1 MHNRTAG
8 ARRAT
13 AKSAYPSV
21 ASLPSPRRF
30 ASACRGLRPLKNAW
44 PTASDVY
51 QGRGKPRRRQ
61 PNHLELNQ
69 TYAPPEGSLR
79 VGQYGSRRSDR
90 LCSSWT
96 TAAACKSVRVERQ
109 RGGGSA
115 ATGAASEPPES
126 PTQRGSC
133 QSGGKPTLAPETR
146 PGGRRGPILAAAT
159 VQPWPGLAGPS
170 GAAFDQGGPAT
181 VRRAWRGRL
190 HRHHHLRP
198 LRRRGTDRRQHRG
211 THRHPRHPRPLREAR
226 RAGASAL
233 PARSARAAAGRV
245 TRCRPHSR
253 QPSQSPIRC
262 GHDPAGLRSA
272 LCRDSVRN
280 GYALSR
286 CVAPRCRKPTHEPP
300 ICARSVPK
308 AALARPPP
316 TRQTR
321 QKGG

>member
-1 MHNRTAG
+1 M
-8 ARRAT
+8 
-13 AKSAYPSV
+13 
-21 ASLPSPRRF
+21 
-30 ASACRGLRPLKNAW
+30 
-44 PTASDVY
+44 
-51 QGRGKPRRRQ
+51 
-61 PNHLELNQ
+61 
-69 TYAPPEGSLR
+69 
-79 VGQYGSRRSDR
+79 
-90 LCSSWT
+90 
-96 TAAACKSVRVERQ
+96 
-109 RGGGSA
+109 
-115 ATGAASEPPES
+115 
-126 PTQRGSC
+126 
-133 QSGGKPTLAPETR
+133 APETR

-211 THRHPRHPRPLREAR
+211 THRHPRHPRHPRPLREAR

-233 PARSARAAAGRV
+233 PARSARPAAGRV

>member
-1 MHNRTAG
+1 MGNSQPCKQHQPPLAPYGR
-8 ARRAT
+8 
-13 AKSAYPSV
+13 AYPSV

-126 PTQRGSC
+126 PTQRGSG
-133 QSGGKPTLAPETR
+133 QSGGQAYLGTRNAPRRPQGADFGRCNCPTLAGPRRAEWGGLR
-146 PGGRRGPILAAAT
+146 PGR
-159 VQPWPGLAGPS
+159 AGDRPS
-170 GAAFDQGGPAT
+170 GMENN
-181 VRRAWRGRL
+181 
-190 HRHHHLRP
+190 RHNNNKNNNLIII
-198 LRRRGTDRRQHRG
+198 LM
-211 THRHPRHPRPLREAR
+211 
-226 RAGASAL
+226 
-233 PARSARAAAGRV
+233 V
-245 TRCRPHSR
+245 
-253 QPSQSPIRC
+253 
-262 GHDPAGLRSA
+262 
-272 LCRDSVRN
+272 
-280 GYALSR
+280 
-286 CVAPRCRKPTHEPP
+286 
-300 ICARSVPK
+300 
-308 AALARPPP
+308 
-316 TRQTR
+316 
-321 QKGG
+321 

>member
-115 ATGAASEPPES
+115 ATGAASEHPES
-126 PTQRGSC
+126 PTQRGSG

-146 PGGRRGPILAAAT
+146 PGGRRGRF
-159 VQPWPGLAGPS
+159 WPLQLSNLGRASPGRVGPS

-181 VRRAWRGRL
+181 VRRAWRITAIII
-190 HRHHHLRP
+190 
-198 LRRRGTDRRQHRG
+198 RRIII
-211 THRHPRHPRPLREAR
+211 L
-226 RAGASAL
+226 L
-233 PARSARAAAGRV
+233 
-245 TRCRPHSR
+245 
-253 QPSQSPIRC
+253 
-262 GHDPAGLRSA
+262 LF
-272 LCRDSVRN
+272 L
-280 GYALSR
+280 
-286 CVAPRCRKPTHEPP
+286 
-300 ICARSVPK
+300 
-308 AALARPPP
+308 
-316 TRQTR
+316 
-321 QKGG
+321 

>member
-126 PTQRGSC
+126 PTQRGSG

-170 GAAFDQGGPAT
+170 GAAFDQGGHGGVVSIDITTCAHCGGAVRIVASIEEPTAIRAILAHFEKHGALEQAHYRPA
-181 VRRAWRGRL
+181 
-190 HRHHHLRP
+190 
-198 LRRRGTDRRQHRG
+198 
-211 THRHPRHPRPLREAR
+211 
-226 RAGASAL
+226 
-233 PARSARAAAGRV
+233 ARA
-245 TRCRPHSR
+245 
-253 QPSQSPIRC
+253 
-262 GHDPAGLRSA
+262 
-272 LCRDSVRN
+272 
-280 GYALSR
+280 
-286 CVAPRCRKPTHEPP
+286 
-300 ICARSVPK
+300 
-308 AALARPPP
+308 PPP
-316 TRQTR
+316 AA
-321 QKGG
+321 

>member
-109 RGGGSA
+109 RGA
-115 ATGAASEPPES
+115 GALQPE
-126 PTQRGSC
+126 QR
-133 QSGGKPTLAPETR
+133 QSLQNRPHNAEAVSQGEAYLGTRDAPRGPQGADFGRCNCPTLAGPRRAEWGGLR
-146 PGGRRGPILAAAT
+146 PG
-159 VQPWPGLAGPS
+159 
-170 GAAFDQGGPAT
+170 
-181 VRRAWRGRL
+181 
-190 HRHHHLRP
+190 
-198 LRRRGTDRRQHRG
+198 
-211 THRHPRHPRPLREAR
+211 
-226 RAGASAL
+226 RAGD
-233 PARSARAAAGRV
+233 R
-245 TRCRPHSR
+245 
-253 QPSQSPIRC
+253 
-262 GHDPAGLRSA
+262 
-272 LCRDSVRN
+272 
-280 GYALSR
+280 LSGMENNR
-286 CVAPRCRKPTHEPP
+286 HNNKKNNNLIIILMV
-300 ICARSVPK
+300 
-308 AALARPPP
+308 
-316 TRQTR
+316 
-321 QKGG
+321 

>member
-115 ATGAASEPPES
+115 ATGAAPEPPES
-126 PTQRGSC
+126 PTQRGSG
-133 QSGGKPTLAPETR
+133 QSGGSLPWHQRRAQGAA
-146 PGGRRGPILAAAT
+146 GGRF
-159 VQPWPGLAGPS
+159 WPLQLSNLGRASPGRVGRPS
-170 GAAFDQGGPAT
+170 T
-181 VRRAWRGRL
+181 
-190 HRHHHLRP
+190 
-198 LRRRGTDRRQHRG
+198 
-211 THRHPRHPRPLREAR
+211 
-226 RAGASAL
+226 RAG
-233 PARSARAAAGRV
+233 R
-245 TRCRPHSR
+245 RPSV
-253 QPSQSPIRC
+253 
-262 GHDPAGLRSA
+262 GHG
-272 LCRDSVRN
+272 
-280 GYALSR
+280 
-286 CVAPRCRKPTHEPP
+286 E
-300 ICARSVPK
+300 
-308 AALARPPP
+308 
-316 TRQTR
+316 
-321 QKGG
+321 

>member
-1 MHNRTAG
+1 MGNSQPCKQHQPPLAPYGR
-8 ARRAT
+8 
-13 AKSAYPSV
+13 AYPSV

-115 ATGAASEPPES
+115 ATGAAPELPES
-126 PTQRGSC
+126 PTQRGSG

-159 VQPWPGLAGPS
+159 VQPW
-170 GAAFDQGGPAT
+170 
-181 VRRAWRGRL
+181 GRL
-190 HRHHHLRP
+190 RKRKIKHAKP
-198 LRRRGTDRRQHRG
+198 
-211 THRHPRHPRPLREAR
+211 P
-226 RAGASAL
+226 
-233 PARSARAAAGRV
+233 PAFRSARPTIPARAAPCSVGSRCPPGTPAAA
-245 TRCRPHSR
+245 
-253 QPSQSPIRC
+253 
-262 GHDPAGLRSA
+262 
-272 LCRDSVRN
+272 
-280 GYALSR
+280 
-286 CVAPRCRKPTHEPP
+286 
-300 ICARSVPK
+300 ARAV
-308 AALARPPP
+308 
-316 TRQTR
+316 
-321 QKGG
+321 